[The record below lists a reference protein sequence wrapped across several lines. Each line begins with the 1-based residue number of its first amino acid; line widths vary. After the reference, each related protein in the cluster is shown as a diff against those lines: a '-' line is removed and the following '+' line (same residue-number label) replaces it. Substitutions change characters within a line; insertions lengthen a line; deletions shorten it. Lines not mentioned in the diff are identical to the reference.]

1 MAKSHVAHV
10 PYIFSRTRL
19 ESLDRTRLS
28 SNPQPSKKTNR
39 EEVLK
44 MLAMLINLVVIA
56 CLLRRTLNCMIR
68 NRSKHSYKTS
78 TAFYSLGLQ
87 TIFQF

>member
-19 ESLDRTRLS
+19 DRTRLS
-28 SNPQPSKKTNR
+28 SNPQPSKKTSR

-68 NRSKHSYKTS
+68 NRSKHSYKT
-78 TAFYSLGLQ
+78 
-87 TIFQF
+87 